1 MSKLERLE
9 NDQTWGEKAGTKNPF
24 YFGQIISKENLF
36 CLLLNYFIINSLQK
50 ILYFKS
56 FVN

>member
-9 NDQTWGEKAGTKNPF
+9 NDQTWGEKSGTKN
-24 YFGQIISKENLF
+24 FGQIISKENLF